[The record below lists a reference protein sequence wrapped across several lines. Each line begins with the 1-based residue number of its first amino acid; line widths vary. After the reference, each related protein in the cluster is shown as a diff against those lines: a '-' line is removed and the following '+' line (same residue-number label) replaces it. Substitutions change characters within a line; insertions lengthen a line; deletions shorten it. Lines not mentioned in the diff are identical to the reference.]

1 MFIQPRR
8 IPNSHRAGG
17 LAHVLVVAECTELR
31 AQLAQAISAVD
42 GVETTHAESA
52 HKAISIVQT
61 RLPDVV
67 LADVDLTDLDGFRL
81 CKLLKLPL
89 TSGSDQVPVVL
100 ISNSYRDVLAE
111 HVARKAQAF
120 AFLKLPVTSRL
131 SAEPSSL
138 PCAAC
143 CRRPKTA
150 NSSLIRAVCM
160 S

>member
-67 LADVDLTDLDGFRL
+67 LADVDDDVEIARGT
-81 CKLLKLPL
+81 
-89 TSGSDQVPVVL
+89 TAQSGVAIPAG
-100 ISNSYRDVLAE
+100 AE
-111 HVARKAQAF
+111 
-120 AFLKLPVTSRL
+120 S
-131 SAEPSSL
+131 
-138 PCAAC
+138 
-143 CRRPKTA
+143 
-150 NSSLIRAVCM
+150 
-160 S
+160 